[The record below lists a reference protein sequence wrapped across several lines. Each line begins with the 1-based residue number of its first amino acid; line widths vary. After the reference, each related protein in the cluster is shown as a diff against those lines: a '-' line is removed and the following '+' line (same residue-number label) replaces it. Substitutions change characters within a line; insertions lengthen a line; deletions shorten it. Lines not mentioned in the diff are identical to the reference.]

1 MKKIIYPTLALALTF
16 SLSSCFS
23 DDSSLGG
30 DSVGEIAVSGIAES
44 YSNIAYMGE
53 YLDIAPQVEAHEDMT
68 YSWLLLDGK
77 TGSDD
82 ANGNEIQPE
91 VIGHEKD
98 LHYEVNIAPGTY
110 QLRFVAEGKSGY
122 TVYKTTS
129 LTVRTT
135 FSQGFYVLKENGEG
149 NTDIDLITL
158 DGKTGNDLL
167 TSLDGQALQ
176 GKPLSLGVQ
185 YNAYYVNPDDEQMAT
200 ANLLYVATESGQFR
214 LGRTTDLKK
223 AFDRS
228 NISYDKMEDSEHP
241 YLFFGSEWYNV
252 MMTNKGIYS
261 AMMPSSW
268 STTPSTGQYGMPVSK
283 CGGSRY
289 AFIDIDSSGGGVF
302 WDADNHNLMT
312 FDYGLNAS
320 PLLKGD
326 MTGEDLTQ
334 NLTDYDCLCCGYN
347 RRSNRATGAVIM
359 RDNPTSKRYLYLT
372 EGSFQGISLT
382 DRKMIPEGSHAAKAT
397 YYGVNGITASYIYCV
412 DGGHLYAMNFKDD
425 NMGEVELKPQGI
437 PSDETI
443 EFVANQFW
451 NPVFS
456 PGDPFNYLI
465 VGTQKGST
473 YKLYFYETNGG
484 AITGKPLMTKEG
496 TGKVKCVRFLNTGYD
511 GTDSQFGY
519 LTYNNCD

>member
-176 GKPLSLGVQ
+176 GKPLSLGV
-185 YNAYYVNPDDEQMAT
+185 
-200 ANLLYVATESGQFR
+200 
-214 LGRTTDLKK
+214 
-223 AFDRS
+223 
-228 NISYDKMEDSEHP
+228 H
-241 YLFFGSEWYNV
+241 
-252 MMTNKGIYS
+252 
-261 AMMPSSW
+261 
-268 STTPSTGQYGMPVSK
+268 
-283 CGGSRY
+283 
-289 AFIDIDSSGGGVF
+289 
-302 WDADNHNLMT
+302 
-312 FDYGLNAS
+312 
-320 PLLKGD
+320 
-326 MTGEDLTQ
+326 
-334 NLTDYDCLCCGYN
+334 
-347 RRSNRATGAVIM
+347 
-359 RDNPTSKRYLYLT
+359 
-372 EGSFQGISLT
+372 
-382 DRKMIPEGSHAAKAT
+382 
-397 YYGVNGITASYIYCV
+397 
-412 DGGHLYAMNFKDD
+412 
-425 NMGEVELKPQGI
+425 
-437 PSDETI
+437 
-443 EFVANQFW
+443 
-451 NPVFS
+451 
-456 PGDPFNYLI
+456 
-465 VGTQKGST
+465 
-473 YKLYFYETNGG
+473 
-484 AITGKPLMTKEG
+484 
-496 TGKVKCVRFLNTGYD
+496 
-511 GTDSQFGY
+511 
-519 LTYNNCD
+519 